1 MVKIAVI
8 YYSTYGHVKTLVEKI
23 VEGVNSVDGAEATIF
38 QVAETLPAEVLAK
51 MHAPPKPDHPII
63 TANDLKDYDGFLM
76 GFPTRFGMMASQ
88 FKAFLDSTGGLWQA
102 GALVGKP
109 AGIFTS
115 VATQGGGL
123 ETTALTAITQLT
135 HHGMIFVPTGYT
147 FGSSM
152 FNVGEVQGGTPYGSS
167 TIAGAD
173 GSRQPSKHELDY
185 AVHHGK
191 YFAGVAAKL
200 AK

>member
-1 MVKIAVI
+1 
-8 YYSTYGHVKTLVEKI
+8 
-23 VEGVNSVDGAEATIF
+23 
-38 QVAETLPAEVLAK
+38 
-51 MHAPPKPDHPII
+51 
-63 TANDLKDYDGFLM
+63 
-76 GFPTRFGMMASQ
+76 
-88 FKAFLDSTGGLWQA
+88 
-102 GALVGKP
+102 
-109 AGIFTS
+109 
-115 VATQGGGL
+115 
-123 ETTALTAITQLT
+123 
-135 HHGMIFVPTGYT
+135 
-147 FGSSM
+147 M